1 MTLSRMMKPVL
12 AGGIGALLLA
22 LASVPA
28 AAQTKVILSNDTNPP
43 SLKGQ
48 TFTYLKGQI
57 EKELAGKVQVD
68 LHQSGTLF
76 SQKTQVQGLQ
86 LGSAHFISPTVGIYS
101 PLAPKLNALLLPFLL
116 RTPAQI
122 DKAMNDPLIKQ
133 EVLGQLEN
141 KNIHP
146 VAIWINGP
154 RNIGYRGDKAVR
166 VPEDMKGMKIRVQ
179 SADIFVESM
188 KAFGANPISM
198 SWGEVP
204 TALQQGVIDA
214 AEPTPNAWVGSKLYE
229 MVSHI
234 TDNGYVYSFYI
245 VSTNKQWWDGLP
257 AEVRTGLKKAIDAA
271 TQWNWKNGQRVND
284 EANAKIKAAG
294 VKIVQLDDAQRAKW
308 VAASKPV
315 WKKLGNDLVGDKV
328 MTRLEE
334 IGKTSPVS
342 Q

>member
-1 MTLSRMMKPVL
+1 MKQTRMTKSLMAS
-12 AGGIGALLLA
+12 GIGALLLA
-22 LASVPA
+22 LAFGASA
-28 AAQTKVILSNDTNPP
+28 AAAKTKIILSNETNPP

-48 TFTYLKGQI
+48 TFTYLKQQI
-57 EKELAGKVQVD
+57 EKQLGDKVEVD

-76 SQKTQVQGLQ
+76 SQKTEVQGLQ

-116 RTPAQI
+116 STPQQI
-122 DKAMNDPLIKQ
+122 DKAMKDPLIQK
-133 EVLGQLEN
+133 EIIGQLEN
-141 KNIHP
+141 KNIKP

-166 VPEDMKGMKIRVQ
+166 VPADMKGMKIRVQ
-179 SADIFVESM
+179 SAAIFVDSM

-229 MVSHI
+229 MVTHI

-245 VSTNKQWWDGLP
+245 VSTNKKWWDGLP
-257 AEVRTGLKKAIDAA
+257 ADIRAGLQKALDAA
-271 TQWNWKNGQRVND
+271 TAWNWKNGQRVND
-284 EANAKIKAAG
+284 EANKKIKAAG
-294 VKIVQLDDAQRAKW
+294 VKIVEINDQERAQW

-328 MTRLEE
+328 MSRLET
-334 IGKTSPVS
+334 ICQVKK
-342 Q
+342 

>member
-1 MTLSRMMKPVL
+1 MRLSRITTLVS
-12 AGGIGALLLA
+12 AGVGALLLA
-22 LASVPA
+22 LAFGGAGPA
-28 AAQTKVILSNDTNPP
+28 AAKTKVILSNETNPP

-48 TFTYLKGQI
+48 TFTYLKQQI
-57 EKELAGKVQVD
+57 EKQLGDKVEVD

-76 SQKTQVQGLQ
+76 SQKTEVQGLQ

-116 RTPAQI
+116 STPQQI
-122 DKAMNDPLIKQ
+122 DKAMKDPLIKK
-133 EVLGQLEN
+133 EILGQLEN
-141 KNIHP
+141 KNIKP

-154 RNIGYRGDKAVR
+154 RNIGYRGDKEVK
-166 VPEDMKGMKIRVQ
+166 VPADMKGMKIRVQ
-179 SADIFVESM
+179 SAKIFVESM

-245 VSTNKQWWDGLP
+245 VSTNKKWWDGLP
-257 AEVRTGLKKAIDAA
+257 GDIRAGLQKALDAA
-271 TQWNWKNGQRVND
+271 TQWNWSNGQKVND
-284 EANAKIKAAG
+284 KANEKIKAAG
-294 VKIVQLDDAQRAKW
+294 VKIVKISDQQRAKW
-308 VAASKPV
+308 VQASKPV

-328 MTRLEE
+328 MGRLEQ
-334 IGKTSPVS
+334 IGQGK
-342 Q
+342 

>member
-1 MTLSRMMKPVL
+1 MIRARSKAGAL
-12 AGGIGALLLA
+12 ATGVGSLLLA
-22 LASVPA
+22 LALAVAGPA
-28 AAQTKVILSNDTNPP
+28 AAATKIIMSNDTNPP

-48 TFTYLKGQI
+48 TFTYLKEQV
-57 EKELAGKVQVD
+57 EKELGDKVEVN

-116 RTPAQI
+116 STPQQI
-122 DKAMNDPLIKQ
+122 DKAMNDPLIKK

-141 KNIHP
+141 KNILP

-154 RNIGYRGDKAVR
+154 RNIGYSGDKAVR
-166 VPEDMKGMKIRVQ
+166 VPDDMKGMKIRVQ

-245 VSTNKQWWDGLP
+245 VATNKQWWDGLP
-257 AEVRTGLKKAIDAA
+257 EEIRAGLRKALDAA
-271 TQWNWKNGQRVND
+271 TEWNWKNGQRVND
-284 EANAKIKAAG
+284 EANQKIKAAG
-294 VKIVQLDDAQRAKW
+294 VKIVEINDQERAKW

-315 WKKLGNDLVGDKV
+315 WKKLGADLVGDAV
-328 MTRLEE
+328 MTRLQE
-334 IGKTSPVS
+334 IGEVGK
-342 Q
+342 